1 MNANRA
7 TRVRKMT
14 DADVIVIG
22 AGPAGCAAAYDL
34 ARSGMT
40 VLILDRKVFPRL
52 KPCGGA
58 LTVKAVKRLRYSIA
72 PVIKFVARDLD
83 VSLRR
88 ERTRRFES
96 RHPIAVMTERM
107 EFDAFCLG
115 AAISSG
121 GKFKLIE
128 DIEDIGESD
137 SEVEIG
143 LEGGEILRARYAIG
157 ADGANSRTRRLLAP
171 KAPTQALALEARIR
185 PKHSARFSMRFDF
198 DSVPGGY
205 GWIFPKGDHLNVGL
219 YSQER
224 EQRIT
229 KTDLSAYIAH
239 AVGDAEVDQMVGF
252 PLCVGARRPLLTNSR
267 VFLVGDA
274 AGLAEPL
281 LGEGIHKPGP
291 LPPADNQKLAHD
303 IFKEI
308 IEVHSV
314 HAVGTKGVADI
325 LVRYLKAGGF
335 TDADIHVLPEE
346 KYPNQVNVVVRLK
359 GKGKGK
365 PILWNGHMD
374 VVEAKPKD
382 WSLPPFQFIEKDGY
396 FTVAARP
403 T

>member
-137 SEVEIG
+137 SEVEIA

-281 LGEGIHKPGP
+281 LGEGIHNAIKSGQIAAHAILSAKEGNGP
-291 LPPADNQKLAHD
+291 AHEIFQSAMESIHLDVGACSDAATWFYDLQFLAFGALVSHPARTALMRGFSAGKTYR
-303 IFKEI
+303 EI
-308 IEVHSV
+308 VRTWPVSPFYRIDQVDSIAEFERA
-314 HAVGTKGVADI
+314 AVV
-325 LVRYLKAGGF
+325 
-335 TDADIHVLPEE
+335 
-346 KYPNQVNVVVRLK
+346 
-359 GKGKGK
+359 
-365 PILWNGHMD
+365 
-374 VVEAKPKD
+374 
-382 WSLPPFQFIEKDGY
+382 
-396 FTVAARP
+396 
-403 T
+403 